1 MHCPFHM
8 NEHGDTTAYL
18 GNTEHNWIKVA
29 VNGDT
34 QAIRDTAVILFA
46 NTFDATI
53 GLRFARTANELEYSE
68 LVKQVF

>member
-18 GNTEHNWIKVA
+18 GNTEHNWLNVA

-34 QAIRDTAVILFA
+34 QAIRDIAVVLF
-46 NTFDATI
+46 TTTIDATI
-53 GLRFARTANELEYSE
+53 GLRFARTANEPDYSE
-68 LVKQVF
+68 LVKPVF